1 MNLRAFVWLFLLASL
16 LPARAISSDQ
26 ARWVLLLARRSGVI
40 ETVDPATLTTMGTI
54 HTGSMNNWVAA
65 LPDGRTLLVALPK
78 PPESQ
83 TCCAIYMLDLES
95 GRMVPLI
102 FPALHGV
109 LSMNGQQLYAQRGNV
124 GIDIVDLL
132 TLQRGPSMGQLGKTY
147 LLQPSS
153 YRRWLFGV
161 GYTSPPSLDMFDL
174 KTNTLARTLPIP
186 GGQRLTGVWAGEK
199 YYLLGYGKGKGTIWS
214 ATPETQNL
222 GDGKPVDLHDLG
234 GDCRLPGS
242 KATEPLMIQPPVF
255 AGGRLVVYEG
265 FGGKFDRRGCAS
277 PLSGGVYLIDPASGA
292 VVAHLAPSLYF
303 LRLEASRDGTELF
316 GIEVGPSIAKYT
328 SRLIRLDPG
337 SGKILASRELNDGM
351 AVHLS
356 LALLLDSMI
365 PHGEVQAVLVTTP
378 SWMAACPVT
387 KPVLDEPPND
397 PKASPFGLGEWYVS
411 DDRAIWFPRQAWRA
425 GTDNKVI
432 LIRPAGVRLAIS
444 GRPLDGPAPPLKLS
458 DGVSEYPGSTFEVIG
473 MTFPAEGC
481 WEVTAKAGDD
491 VLRFVTTVAPA
502 RKSR

>member
-1 MNLRAFVWLFLLASL
+1 MTLRASVWIFLLASL
-16 LPARAISSDQ
+16 VPARAISSDQ
-26 ARWVLLLARRSGVI
+26 ARWVLLLAGRSGVI
-40 ETVDPATLTTMGTI
+40 ETVDPATLETIGTI

-65 LPDGRTLLVALPK
+65 LPDGRTLLVALSK

-109 LSMNGQQLYAQRGNV
+109 LSMNGHQLYAQRGNV

-132 TLQRGPSMGQLGKTY
+132 TLQRGPAMGPLGKTY

-161 GYTSPPSLDMFDL
+161 AYTPSLSLDMFDR
-174 KTNTLARTLPIP
+174 KTNTLARSISIP
-186 GGQRLTGVWAGEK
+186 GGQQLTGVWAGEK
-199 YYLLGYGKGKGTIWS
+199 YYLLGYGKGKGTLWS
-214 ATPETQNL
+214 ATPDTQNL
-222 GDGKPVDLHDLG
+222 GDGKPVDLHELG

-242 KATEPLMIQPPVF
+242 KVTEPLMIQPPVF

-265 FGGKFDRRGCAS
+265 FGGKFDRRECAS
-277 PLSGGVYLIDPASGA
+277 PPSGGVYLIDPASGA

-303 LRLEASRDGTELF
+303 TRLEASRDGTELF
-316 GIEVGPSIAKYT
+316 GIELGPSMAKYT

-337 SGKILASRELNDGM
+337 SGKILASRELNGGM

-356 LALLLDSMI
+356 LALLFDSVI
-365 PHGEVQAVLVTTP
+365 PHGEVQASLGTTP
-378 SWMAACPVT
+378 SWMAACTVT
-387 KPVLDEPPND
+387 KPMLDEPPSD
-397 PKASPFGLGEWYVS
+397 PKASPFGFGEWYIS
-411 DDRAIWFPRQAWRA
+411 DDRAIWFPRQGWRA

-444 GRPLDGPAPPLKLS
+444 GRRLDGPAPPLKLGA
-458 DGVSEYPGSTFEVIG
+458 GVSEYPGSTYEVIA

-481 WEVTAKAGDD
+481 WEVTAKAGND
-491 VLRFVTTVAPA
+491 VLRFVTTVSPA
-502 RKSR
+502 R